1 MKIQNTRKIVAGVG
15 SVLILTVLVFAGVL
29 WQTFAQ
35 TDDEKLVREVL
46 TKNTTAFAQN
56 DLATLDKI
64 WANDEGVTVF
74 ENGHANYGWTDY
86 RNNHLAPEMKEMKNV
101 KYASSDEK
109 IKIDGKTAWATFKY
123 TISGDSEGK
132 HFDSG
137 GLGTAI
143 LEKRGGRWLIVH
155 WHSSA
160 PRRQP
165 TPSPTPAKKP

>member
-1 MKIQNTRKIVAGVG
+1 MMKR
-15 SVLILTVLVFAGVL
+15 ILFILFGCAAFGATLFSLNLLAPASS
-29 WQTFAQ
+29 AQ
-35 TDDEKLVREVL
+35 TSDEKAVRDIL
-46 TKNTTAFAQN
+46 TKNTTAFEQN

-64 WANDEGVTVF
+64 WANDESVIVI

-86 RNNHLAPEMKEMKNV
+86 RNNHLAPEMKEIKNT
-101 KYASSDEK
+101 KYASSDVK
-109 IKIDGKTAWATFKY
+109 IKFDGKTAWATFKY

-132 HFDSG
+132 HFDGG

-143 LEKRGGRWLIVH
+143 LEKRDGGNWKIVH

-165 TPSPTPAKKP
+165 SPSPTPAKKD